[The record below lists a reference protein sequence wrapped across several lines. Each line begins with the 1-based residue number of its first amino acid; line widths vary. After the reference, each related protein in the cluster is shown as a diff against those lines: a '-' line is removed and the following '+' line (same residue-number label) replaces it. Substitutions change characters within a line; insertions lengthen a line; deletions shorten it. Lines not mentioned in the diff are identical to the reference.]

1 MCCAK
6 YSGISNRS
14 NFSGDLKT
22 VLTMLTFSSSS
33 WAVRRI
39 SLSSV
44 LRHVED
50 KETQKNSD
58 EKVFPQQTANQ
69 SPKDGAVDHYHELPG
84 KNLQEGRLE
93 IRIWIRFVP
102 RPQDEENPS
111 RCPGEAEDA
120 ERDGGHLGIAY
131 VFPQTVEI
139 QKWPKINVGKK
150 RANNNFSEMRQL
162 SPI

>member
-1 MCCAK
+1 MLLASWAATPRAGGKATSLHSYANEQHHHHLISNVTILDSMTGMDFALCSMCCAMCAFFIVYTVLPACALPHIVLLAHFALCVMCCAK

-50 KETQKNSD
+50 KETWKNSD
-58 EKVFPQQTANQ
+58 EKVFPQHTAN
-69 SPKDGAVDHYHELPG
+69 
-84 KNLQEGRLE
+84 
-93 IRIWIRFVP
+93 
-102 RPQDEENPS
+102 
-111 RCPGEAEDA
+111 
-120 ERDGGHLGIAY
+120 
-131 VFPQTVEI
+131 
-139 QKWPKINVGKK
+139 
-150 RANNNFSEMRQL
+150 
-162 SPI
+162 